1 MLRSFRTFRKIV
13 PIPLLCL
20 LMAISLVPA
29 YSQSGN
35 WNIKDEKLTNNWMI
49 HSVELLQEGGHQI
62 STATFQPN
70 GWYPVEV
77 PTTVLAALVKNKAYK
92 EIYTDD
98 DQDEIPANKDLH
110 FDRNLTKIPLYKF
123 NVPWWYRTT
132 FTLPK
137 ESARQIVRLQF
148 DGINYRADIWLNGH
162 KIASADTLNGSFR
175 QFSLGVTPY
184 VKSGVNVLAVEVSRP
199 WPGDLAPGFADWN
212 PVPPDHNMGLW
223 RPVHLL
229 ISGPVTIAQP
239 FVQTRVDTATLDDAD
254 LTISTVVYNYSPNPV
269 QGKLTGFITEHRSNI
284 RFSKNIMLKAGG
296 AREIVFT
303 PAQFH
308 QLSMD
313 HPKFWWVHD
322 LGKPNLYSLHLKFT
336 IDNKLSDD
344 KTIHF
349 GIRTISDYINKEGF
363 RGFKINGKKVL
374 IKGGGFTDLML
385 LNASHDYEKAEI
397 DYAVQMNLN
406 AIRMEGFWG
415 EDPYIYNLCDEK
427 GILIQVGYSA
437 QWEHANTFGA
447 PVDEYGGMSTLKQ
460 MDMAVKSFRDQI
472 TWLRNHPSIFVWM
485 YGSDKWPRPSLEK
498 RYLSVLKQYDP
509 TRPALS
515 SAGEDTSTITGYS
528 AIKMR
533 GPYDYVPPD
542 YWYIDTLY
550 GGAFGYNTETSP
562 GPEVPVAESMK
573 KFIPADS
580 LWPIS
585 SSWIYHTAGD
595 DYGGFHNL
603 TRYNHAMDE
612 RLGKPLNFDDY
623 ERKAQYL
630 NYEGMRAMYEA
641 FEANRFKSTGIIQW
655 MYNSAWPKLW
665 WQLFDY
671 YLMPTGAFY
680 GARKANEPSHI
691 SYNYGKDAVDVMN
704 NTLKNEK
711 GLLAQISIYDFNLK
725 QLLYKNIPVSILPGQ
740 KTEQIF
746 LLPEKPS
753 LSITWFLDLKL
764 YDSQHQLISSNF
776 YALSKVKDKL
786 EETKST
792 WFVTPESQF
801 ADLKMLQQ
809 LPDVRLDIQKSFK
822 KKEDT
827 TFTIVKIK
835 NPTDHLAFMIHLDLR
850 KKENGQSVL
859 PVFWDE
865 NYITLLPGEERI
877 VRGYCHTQDLDG
889 QQPEV
894 TIDGWN
900 ILSSH

>member
-175 QFSLGVTPY
+175 QFTLNVTPY

-229 ISGPVTIAQP
+229 ISGPVTIDRP
-239 FVQTRVDTATLDDAD
+239 FIQTKVDTATLDDAD
-254 LTISTVVYNYSPNPV
+254 LTISTVVHNYSPNPV

-284 RFSKNIMLKAGG
+284 RFSKNIMLKAGE
-296 AREIVFT
+296 AREVVFT

-349 GIRTISDYINKEGF
+349 GIR
-363 RGFKINGKKVL
+363 
-374 IKGGGFTDLML
+374 
-385 LNASHDYEKAEI
+385 
-397 DYAVQMNLN
+397 
-406 AIRMEGFWG
+406 
-415 EDPYIYNLCDEK
+415 
-427 GILIQVGYSA
+427 
-437 QWEHANTFGA
+437 
-447 PVDEYGGMSTLKQ
+447 
-460 MDMAVKSFRDQI
+460 
-472 TWLRNHPSIFVWM
+472 
-485 YGSDKWPRPSLEK
+485 
-498 RYLSVLKQYDP
+498 
-509 TRPALS
+509 
-515 SAGEDTSTITGYS
+515 
-528 AIKMR
+528 
-533 GPYDYVPPD
+533 
-542 YWYIDTLY
+542 
-550 GGAFGYNTETSP
+550 
-562 GPEVPVAESMK
+562 
-573 KFIPADS
+573 
-580 LWPIS
+580 
-585 SSWIYHTAGD
+585 
-595 DYGGFHNL
+595 
-603 TRYNHAMDE
+603 
-612 RLGKPLNFDDY
+612 
-623 ERKAQYL
+623 
-630 NYEGMRAMYEA
+630 
-641 FEANRFKSTGIIQW
+641 
-655 MYNSAWPKLW
+655 
-665 WQLFDY
+665 
-671 YLMPTGAFY
+671 
-680 GARKANEPSHI
+680 
-691 SYNYGKDAVDVMN
+691 
-704 NTLKNEK
+704 
-711 GLLAQISIYDFNLK
+711 
-725 QLLYKNIPVSILPGQ
+725 
-740 KTEQIF
+740 
-746 LLPEKPS
+746 
-753 LSITWFLDLKL
+753 
-764 YDSQHQLISSNF
+764 
-776 YALSKVKDKL
+776 
-786 EETKST
+786 
-792 WFVTPESQF
+792 
-801 ADLKMLQQ
+801 
-809 LPDVRLDIQKSFK
+809 
-822 KKEDT
+822 
-827 TFTIVKIK
+827 
-835 NPTDHLAFMIHLDLR
+835 
-850 KKENGQSVL
+850 
-859 PVFWDE
+859 
-865 NYITLLPGEERI
+865 
-877 VRGYCHTQDLDG
+877 
-889 QQPEV
+889 
-894 TIDGWN
+894 
-900 ILSSH
+900 